1 MSDPMSETQHNIW
14 YPGGSCPECSGM
26 VATTARTTWCTE
38 AGCDWTDPHANDPI
52 LMPLTEKQKAYAAA
66 YQTALVEG
74 SKTPSPES
82 FGVSGGQAKMIE
94 NRVERSAVDYDEL
107 PEMLRPPELDTD
119 QS

>member
-1 MSDPMSETQHNIW
+1 
-14 YPGGSCPECSGM
+14 
-26 VATTARTTWCTE
+26 
-38 AGCDWTDPHANDPI
+38 
-52 LMPLTEKQKAYAAA
+52 MPLTEKQRAYAAA

-107 PEMLRPPELDTD
+107 PPMVQPPELDTE
-119 QS
+119 